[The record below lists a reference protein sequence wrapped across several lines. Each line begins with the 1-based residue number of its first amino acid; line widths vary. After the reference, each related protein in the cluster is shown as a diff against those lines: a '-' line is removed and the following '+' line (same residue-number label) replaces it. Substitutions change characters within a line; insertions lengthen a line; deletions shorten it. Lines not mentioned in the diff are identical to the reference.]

1 MRPGAYNRAIMYTV
15 TGQQRVAVID
25 LGSNTARLIVMSAV
39 PGHAY
44 HLDDEIREVV
54 RLRQGMSARG
64 LSDEAMSRALV
75 TLRLFKRFCDSTRVD
90 HIIATATSAVREA
103 HNGAEF
109 VRQVETDLGL
119 PLRILDGEKEA
130 YYAVLGVLNELPL
143 TDAHVLDIGG
153 GSMQISRVRDRR
165 FLRGTSLPLGALA
178 LSERFIRHDP
188 PAAAEIEAIQR
199 EIDSQLKT
207 VSWLMERKKK
217 DGRLPFVA
225 LGGTDRNMAS
235 MAAAR
240 HGYPLNTLHGFVLRR
255 DDLLENIRLLTSLPL
270 SERENLP
277 GLSSDRADI
286 ILPGAL
292 VLQAVMD
299 ELEMESATISVN
311 GLREGLFFEHFW
323 QHLVY
328 PVVSDVRQF
337 SVLNKARIYQ
347 YSKAHA
353 NQVRFLAGRLFKQL
367 APLHGYGRAEEELLD
382 AAALLHDLGTLISY
396 DDHHKHSQTLI
407 INSGLPGFQPR
418 ETALIA
424 LMTRYHRKGR
434 PRVDGFESLLVDGD
448 ETLLT
453 QLSAIL
459 RLAEFLERGRNANVD
474 DVGAH
479 WDDETLFLTL
489 YADEF
494 PAVEIWEAERNAV
507 DLMGKAFGRRV
518 IMESTAAPG
527 DWRAG

>member
-1 MRPGAYNRAIMYTV
+1 MYNLVIMLAIA
-15 TGQQRVAVID
+15 GQQRVAIID
-25 LGSNTARLIVMSAV
+25 LGSNTARLVVMSAV

-54 RLRQGMSARG
+54 RLRQGMTARG
-64 LSDEAMSRALV
+64 LSDEAMSRAMV

-90 HIIATATSAVREA
+90 LIIATATSAVREA

-109 VRQVETDLGL
+109 VRQMETDLGL
-119 PLRILDGEKEA
+119 PLRILNGEREA
-130 YYAVLGVLNELPL
+130 YYGVLGALNEVPL
-143 TDAHVLDIGG
+143 ADGYVLDIGG
-153 GSMQISRVRDRR
+153 GSMQLSRVRDRR
-165 FLRGTSLPLGALA
+165 FQRGVSLPLGALA
-178 LSERFIRHDP
+178 LSERFVRQDP
-188 PAAAEIEAIQR
+188 PAPAEVEAVRR
-199 EIDSQLKT
+199 EIAAQLKAA
-207 VSWLMERKKK
+207 SWSGDRKKK
-217 DGRLPFVA
+217 NGRSPLVA
-225 LGGTDRNMAS
+225 LGGTARNMAA

-240 HGYPLNTLHGFVLRR
+240 QAYPLNTLHGFVLGR
-255 DDLLENIRLLTSLPL
+255 DDLAENVRLLAALPL

-277 GLSSDRADI
+277 GLNSDRADI

-299 ELEMESATISVN
+299 ELEVERLTLSVN

-323 QHLVY
+323 QHLGY

-337 SVLNKARIYQ
+337 SVLNKARVYQ

-367 APLHGYGRAEEELLD
+367 APLHGYGRPEEEMLD

-434 PRVDGFESLLVDGD
+434 PRVDGFESLLEDGD
-448 ETLLT
+448 ETRLV
-453 QLSAIL
+453 QLAAIL

-474 DVGAH
+474 DIGAQ
-479 WDDETLFLTL
+479 WDEDTLYLTL

-507 DLMGKAFGRRV
+507 RLMGKAFGRRV
-518 IMESTAAPG
+518 VVESTAAPG
-527 DWRAG
+527 DWHAG